1 MGQKIFV
8 PLTDEMLYDHP
19 ELITAPLRPFNAGQ
33 PCFHWMAT
41 WMANAEIEISE
52 SPEPSHEPTN
62 GAGRLIRPTGLVHTG
77 SKLA

>member
-19 ELITAPLRPFNAGQ
+19 ELITAPLRPFDVGQ
-33 PCFHWMAT
+33 PCFHWLAT

-52 SPEPSHEPTN
+52 SHESVAWPAN
-62 GAGRLIRPTGLVHTG
+62 EAGRLIRPTRAVHTG
-77 SKLA
+77 SRLA